1 MNGVIN
7 VYKETGV
14 TSFGVV
20 AKIRKLLNVSKCG
33 HLGTLDP
40 MAEGV
45 LPVCIGYATRFSDYL
60 SSVDKEYVA
69 EFILGFKSASYDNT
83 SELEKV
89 SDKVVDKSEIENVL
103 SSLTGTISL
112 VVPAFSAKKINGVRA
127 YKLARKGEIEDAGSR
142 EMDIYSNTL
151 INYEYPYG
159 VIRVSCGKGTYIRS
173 IINTMGERLGC
184 GAVMSGL
191 IRSANGIF
199 SSQKSFKISQLES
212 MVKDGSIETAITPVY
227 ELLDWGRAVIKD
239 SAIKQIKNG
248 ISPDHSAYI
257 NLPIEHTG
265 DNFFIMDNKSNLIA
279 VAERIENSSFPLK
292 LKMVINN

>member
-7 VYKETGV
+7 VYKESGV
-14 TSFGVV
+14 TSFDVV
-20 AKIRKLLNVSKCG
+20 AKIRRLLNVSKCG

-45 LPVCIGYATRFSDYL
+45 LPICIGYATRFSDYI

-69 EFILGFKSASYDNT
+69 EFMLGVKSVSYDNT

-89 SDKVVDKSEIENVL
+89 SDMVVEKSQIESVL
-103 SSLTGTISL
+103 SELTGKISLT
-112 VVPAFSAKKINGVRA
+112 VPAYSAKKINGVRA

-142 EMDIYSNTL
+142 EMDIYSNIL
-151 INYEYPYG
+151 LNYEYPLG
-159 VIRVSCGKGTYIRS
+159 IIRVSCGKGTYIRS

-199 SSQKSFKISQLES
+199 LSQKSHKISQLES
-212 MVKDGSIETAITPVY
+212 MVENGSIQQAVTPVY

-239 SAIKQIKNG
+239 SAIKHIKNG
-248 ISPDHSAYI
+248 ISPDHSLYI
-257 NLPIEHTG
+257 HLPIEHDG

-292 LKMVINN
+292 LKMVLI

>member
-7 VYKETGV
+7 VYKESGV
-14 TSFGVV
+14 TSFDVV
-20 AKIRKLLNVSKCG
+20 AKIRRLLNVSKCG

-45 LPVCIGYATRFSDYL
+45 LPICIGYATRFSDYI

-69 EFILGFKSASYDNT
+69 EFMLGVKSASYDNT

-89 SDKVVDKSEIENVL
+89 SDMVVEKSQIESVL
-103 SSLTGTISL
+103 LELTGKISLT
-112 VVPAFSAKKINGVRA
+112 VPAYSAKKINGVRA

-151 INYEYPYG
+151 LNYEYPLG
-159 VIRVSCGKGTYIRS
+159 IIRVSCGKGTYIRS

-199 SSQKSFKISQLES
+199 LSQKSHKISQLEI
-212 MVKDGSIETAITPVY
+212 MVENGSIQQAVTPVY

-248 ISPDHSAYI
+248 ISPDHSLYI
-257 NLPIEHTG
+257 HLPIEHDG

-292 LKMVINN
+292 LKMVLI

>member
-7 VYKETGV
+7 VYKESGV
-14 TSFGVV
+14 TSFDVV
-20 AKIRKLLNVSKCG
+20 AKIRRLLNVSKCG

-45 LPVCIGYATRFSDYL
+45 LPICIGYATRFSDYI

-69 EFILGFKSASYDNT
+69 EFMLGVKSASYDNT

-89 SDKVVDKSEIENVL
+89 SDMVVEKSQIESVL
-103 SSLTGTISL
+103 LELTGKISLT
-112 VVPAFSAKKINGVRA
+112 VPAYSAKKINGVRA

-151 INYEYPYG
+151 LNYEYPLG
-159 VIRVSCGKGTYIRS
+159 IIRVSCGKGTYIRS

-199 SSQKSFKISQLES
+199 LSQKSHKISQLES
-212 MVKDGSIETAITPVY
+212 MVENGSIQQAVTPVY

-239 SAIKQIKNG
+239 SAIKQIKHG
-248 ISPDHSAYI
+248 IY
-257 NLPIEHTG
+257 
-265 DNFFIMDNKSNLIA
+265 
-279 VAERIENSSFPLK
+279 RR
-292 LKMVINN
+292 

>member
-7 VYKETGV
+7 VYKESGV
-14 TSFGVV
+14 TSFDVV
-20 AKIRKLLNVSKCG
+20 AKIRRLLNVSKCG

-45 LPVCIGYATRFSDYL
+45 LPICIGYATRFSDYI

-69 EFILGFKSASYDNT
+69 EFMLGVKSVSYDNT

-89 SDKVVDKSEIENVL
+89 SDMVVEKSQIESVL
-103 SSLTGTISL
+103 SELTGKISLT
-112 VVPAFSAKKINGVRA
+112 VPAYSAKKINGVRA

-151 INYEYPYG
+151 LNYEYPLG
-159 VIRVSCGKGTYIRS
+159 IIRVSCGKGTYIRS

-199 SSQKSFKISQLES
+199 LSQKSHKISQLES
-212 MVKDGSIETAITPVY
+212 MVENGSIQQAVTPVY
-227 ELLDWGRAVIKD
+227 KLLDWGRAVIKD
-239 SAIKQIKNG
+239 SAIKHIKNG
-248 ISPDHSAYI
+248 ISPDHSLYI
-257 NLPIEHTG
+257 HLPIEHDG

-292 LKMVINN
+292 LKMVLI

>member
-7 VYKETGV
+7 VYKESGV
-14 TSFGVV
+14 TSFDVV
-20 AKIRKLLNVSKCG
+20 AKIRRLLNVSKCG

-45 LPVCIGYATRFSDYL
+45 LPICIGYATRFSDYI

-69 EFILGFKSASYDNT
+69 EFMLGVKSASYDNT

-89 SDKVVDKSEIENVL
+89 SDMVVEKSQIESVL
-103 SSLTGTISL
+103 LELTGKISLT
-112 VVPAFSAKKINGVRA
+112 VPAYSAKKINGVRA
-127 YKLARKGEIEDAGSR
+127 YKLARKGEIEDAGNR

-151 INYEYPYG
+151 LNYEYPLG
-159 VIRVSCGKGTYIRS
+159 IIRVSCGKGTYIRS

-199 SSQKSFKISQLES
+199 LSQKSHKISQLES
-212 MVKDGSIETAITPVY
+212 MVENGSIQQAVTPVY

-248 ISPDHSAYI
+248 ISPDHSLYI
-257 NLPIEHTG
+257 HLPIEHDG

-292 LKMVINN
+292 LKMVLI

>member
-1 MNGVIN
+1 MLL
-7 VYKETGV
+7 ELTG
-14 TSFGVV
+14 
-20 AKIRKLLNVSKCG
+20 KI
-33 HLGTLDP
+33 
-40 MAEGV
+40 
-45 LPVCIGYATRFSDYL
+45 
-60 SSVDKEYVA
+60 
-69 EFILGFKSASYDNT
+69 
-83 SELEKV
+83 
-89 SDKVVDKSEIENVL
+89 
-103 SSLTGTISL
+103 SLT
-112 VVPAFSAKKINGVRA
+112 VPAYSAKKINGVRA

-151 INYEYPYG
+151 LNYEYPLG
-159 VIRVSCGKGTYIRS
+159 IIRVSCGKGTYIRS

-199 SSQKSFKISQLES
+199 LSQKSHKISQLES
-212 MVKDGSIETAITPVY
+212 MVENGSIQQAVTPVY

-248 ISPDHSAYI
+248 ISPDHSLYI
-257 NLPIEHTG
+257 HLPIEHDG

-292 LKMVINN
+292 LKMVLI

>member
-7 VYKETGV
+7 VYKESGV
-14 TSFGVV
+14 TSFDVV
-20 AKIRKLLNVSKCG
+20 AKIRRLLNVSKCG

-45 LPVCIGYATRFSDYL
+45 LPICIGYATRFSDYI

-69 EFILGFKSASYDNT
+69 EFMLGVKSASYDNT

-89 SDKVVDKSEIENVL
+89 SDMVVEKSQIESVL
-103 SSLTGTISL
+103 LELTGKISLT
-112 VVPAFSAKKINGVRA
+112 VPAYSAKKINGVRA

-151 INYEYPYG
+151 LNYEYPLG
-159 VIRVSCGKGTYIRS
+159 IIRVSCGKGTYIRS

-199 SSQKSFKISQLES
+199 LSQKSHKISQLES
-212 MVKDGSIETAITPVY
+212 MVENGSIQQAVTPVY

-248 ISPDHSAYI
+248 ISPDHSLYI
-257 NLPIEHTG
+257 HLPIEHDG
-265 DNFFIMDNKSNLIA
+265 DNFFIMDNKSHLIA

-292 LKMVINN
+292 LKMVLI

>member
-7 VYKETGV
+7 VYKESGV
-14 TSFGVV
+14 TSFDVV
-20 AKIRKLLNVSKCG
+20 AKIRRLLNVSKCG

-45 LPVCIGYATRFSDYL
+45 LPICVGYATRFSDYI

-69 EFILGFKSASYDNT
+69 EFMLGVKNASYDNT

-89 SDKVVDKSEIENVL
+89 SDMVVEKSQIESVL
-103 SSLTGTISL
+103 LELTGKISLT
-112 VVPAFSAKKINGVRA
+112 VPAYSAKKINGVRA

-151 INYEYPYG
+151 LNYEYPLG
-159 VIRVSCGKGTYIRS
+159 IIRVSCGKGTYIRS

-199 SSQKSFKISQLES
+199 LSQKSHKISQLES
-212 MVKDGSIETAITPVY
+212 MVENGSIQQAVTPVY

-248 ISPDHSAYI
+248 ISPDHSLYI
-257 NLPIEHTG
+257 HLPIEHDG

-292 LKMVINN
+292 LKMVLI

>member
-7 VYKETGV
+7 VYKESGV
-14 TSFGVV
+14 TSFDVV
-20 AKIRKLLNVSKCG
+20 AKIRRLLNVSKCG

-45 LPVCIGYATRFSDYL
+45 LPICIGYATRFSDYI

-69 EFILGFKSASYDNT
+69 EFMLGVKSVSYDNT
-83 SELEKV
+83 SELEKI
-89 SDKVVDKSEIENVL
+89 SDMVVEKSQIESVL
-103 SSLTGTISL
+103 SELTGKISLT
-112 VVPAFSAKKINGVRA
+112 VPAYSAKKINGVRA

-151 INYEYPYG
+151 LNYEYPLG
-159 VIRVSCGKGTYIRS
+159 IIRVSCGKGTYIRS
-173 IINTMGERLGC
+173 IINTIGERLGC

-199 SSQKSFKISQLES
+199 LSQKSHKISQLES
-212 MVKDGSIETAITPVY
+212 MVENGSIQQAVTPVY

-239 SAIKQIKNG
+239 SAIKHIKNG
-248 ISPDHSAYI
+248 ISPDHSLYI
-257 NLPIEHTG
+257 HLPIEHDG
-265 DNFFIMDNKSNLIA
+265 DNFFIMDNKSNLVA

-292 LKMVINN
+292 LKMVLI

>member
-7 VYKETGV
+7 VYKESGV
-14 TSFGVV
+14 TSFDVV
-20 AKIRKLLNVSKCG
+20 AKIRRLLNVSKCG

-45 LPVCIGYATRFSDYL
+45 LPICVGYATRFSDYI

-69 EFILGFKSASYDNT
+69 EFMLGVKSASYDNT

-89 SDKVVDKSEIENVL
+89 SDMVVEKSQIEGVL
-103 SSLTGTISL
+103 LELTGKISLT
-112 VVPAFSAKKINGVRA
+112 VPAYSAKKINGVRA

-151 INYEYPYG
+151 LNYEYPLG
-159 VIRVSCGKGTYIRS
+159 IIRVSCGKGTYIRS

-199 SSQKSFKISQLES
+199 LSQKSHKISQLES
-212 MVKDGSIETAITPVY
+212 MVENGSIQQAVTPVY

-248 ISPDHSAYI
+248 ISPDHSLYI
-257 NLPIEHTG
+257 HLPIEHDG

-292 LKMVINN
+292 LKMVLI

>member
-7 VYKETGV
+7 VYKESGV
-14 TSFGVV
+14 TSFDVV
-20 AKIRKLLNVSKCG
+20 AKIRRLLNVSKCG

-45 LPVCIGYATRFSDYL
+45 LPICIGYATRFSDYI

-69 EFILGFKSASYDNT
+69 EFMLGVKSVSYDNT

-89 SDKVVDKSEIENVL
+89 SDMVVEKSQIESVL
-103 SSLTGTISL
+103 SELTGKISLT
-112 VVPAFSAKKINGVRA
+112 VPAYSAKKINGVRA

-142 EMDIYSNTL
+142 EMDIYSNIL
-151 INYEYPYG
+151 LNYEYPLG
-159 VIRVSCGKGTYIRS
+159 IIRVSCGKGTYIRS

-199 SSQKSFKISQLES
+199 LSQKSHKISQLES
-212 MVKDGSIETAITPVY
+212 MVENGSIQQAVTPVY
-227 ELLDWGRAVIKD
+227 KLLDWGRAVIKD
-239 SAIKQIKNG
+239 SAIKHIKNG
-248 ISPDHSAYI
+248 ISPDHSLYI
-257 NLPIEHTG
+257 HLPIEHDG

-292 LKMVINN
+292 LKMVLI

>member
-7 VYKETGV
+7 VYKEQGV

-20 AKIRKLLNVSKCG
+20 AQIRKLLRVSKCG

-45 LPVCIGYATRFSDYL
+45 LPVCVGYATRFSDYL
-60 SSVDKEYVA
+60 LSVDKEYVA
-69 EFILGFKSASYDNT
+69 EFMLGVKSVSYDNT

-89 SDKVVDKSEIENVL
+89 SDIIPEKSEVENIL
-103 SSLTGTISL
+103 SSLTGKISL
-112 VVPAFSAKKINGVRA
+112 TVPAFSAKKINGVRA

-151 INYEYPYG
+151 LNYEYPLG
-159 VIRVSCGKGTYIRS
+159 IIRVSCGKGTYIRS
-173 IINTMGERLGC
+173 IINTMGERLGT

-191 IRSANGIF
+191 IRSANGVF
-199 SSQKSFKISQLES
+199 SSQKSYKISQLEN
-212 MVKDGSIETAITPVY
+212 MVSEGSILNAVTPVY

-248 ISPDHSAYI
+248 ISPDHSSYI
-257 NLPIEHTG
+257 HLPIEHSG
-265 DNFFIMDNKSNLIA
+265 DNFFIMDNKNNLIA
-279 VAERIENSSFPLK
+279 VAERVEHSSFPLK

>member
-7 VYKETGV
+7 VYKESGV
-14 TSFGVV
+14 TSFDVV
-20 AKIRKLLNVSKCG
+20 AKIRRLINVSKCG

-45 LPVCIGYATRFSDYL
+45 LPICIGYATRFSDYI

-69 EFILGFKSASYDNT
+69 EFMLGVKSASYDNT

-89 SDKVVDKSEIENVL
+89 SDMVVEKSQIESVL
-103 SSLTGTISL
+103 LELTGKISLT
-112 VVPAFSAKKINGVRA
+112 VPAYSAKKINGVRA

-151 INYEYPYG
+151 LNYEYPLG
-159 VIRVSCGKGTYIRS
+159 IIRVSCGKGTYIRS

-199 SSQKSFKISQLES
+199 LSQKSHKISQLES
-212 MVKDGSIETAITPVY
+212 MVENGSIQQAVTPVY

-248 ISPDHSAYI
+248 ISPDHSLYI
-257 NLPIEHTG
+257 HLPIEHDG

-292 LKMVINN
+292 LKMVLI

>member
-7 VYKETGV
+7 VYKESGV
-14 TSFGVV
+14 TSFDVV
-20 AKIRKLLNVSKCG
+20 AKIRRLLNVSKCG

-45 LPVCIGYATRFSDYL
+45 LPICVGYATRFSDYI

-69 EFILGFKSASYDNT
+69 EFMLGVKSASYDNT

-89 SDKVVDKSEIENVL
+89 SDMVVEKSQIESVL
-103 SSLTGTISL
+103 LELTGKISLT
-112 VVPAFSAKKINGVRA
+112 VPAYSAKKINGVRA

-151 INYEYPYG
+151 LNYEYPLG
-159 VIRVSCGKGTYIRS
+159 IIRVSCGKGTYIRS

-199 SSQKSFKISQLES
+199 LSQKSHKISQLES
-212 MVKDGSIETAITPVY
+212 MVENGSIQQAVTPVY

-248 ISPDHSAYI
+248 ISPDHSLYI
-257 NLPIEHTG
+257 HLPIEHDG

-292 LKMVINN
+292 LKMVLI

>member
-7 VYKETGV
+7 VYKESGV
-14 TSFGVV
+14 TSFDVV
-20 AKIRKLLNVSKCG
+20 AKIRRLLNVSKCG

-45 LPVCIGYATRFSDYL
+45 LPICIGYATRFSDYI

-69 EFILGFKSASYDNT
+69 EFMLGVKSVSYDNT

-89 SDKVVDKSEIENVL
+89 SDMVVEKSQIESVL
-103 SSLTGTISL
+103 SELTGKISLT
-112 VVPAFSAKKINGVRA
+112 VPAYSAKKINGVRA

-151 INYEYPYG
+151 LNYEYPLG
-159 VIRVSCGKGTYIRS
+159 IIRVSCGKGTYIRS

-199 SSQKSFKISQLES
+199 LSQKSHKISQLES
-212 MVKDGSIETAITPVY
+212 MVENGSIQQAVTPVY

-239 SAIKQIKNG
+239 SAIKHIKNG
-248 ISPDHSAYI
+248 ISPDHSLYI
-257 NLPIEHTG
+257 HLPIEHDG

-279 VAERIENSSFPLK
+279 VAERIEHSSFPLK
-292 LKMVINN
+292 LKMVLI

>member
-7 VYKETGV
+7 VYKESGV
-14 TSFGVV
+14 TSFDVV
-20 AKIRKLLNVSKCG
+20 AKIRRLLNVSKCG

-45 LPVCIGYATRFSDYL
+45 LPICIGYATRFSDYI

-69 EFILGFKSASYDNT
+69 EFMLGVKSASYDNT

-89 SDKVVDKSEIENVL
+89 SDMVVEKSQIESVL
-103 SSLTGTISL
+103 LELTGKISLT
-112 VVPAFSAKKINGVRA
+112 VPAYSAKKINGVRA

-151 INYEYPYG
+151 LNYEYPLG
-159 VIRVSCGKGTYIRS
+159 IIRVSCGKGTYIRS

-199 SSQKSFKISQLES
+199 LSQKSHKISQLES
-212 MVKDGSIETAITPVY
+212 MVENGSIQQAVTPVY
-227 ELLDWGRAVIKD
+227 ELLDWCRAVIKD

-248 ISPDHSAYI
+248 ISPDHSLYI
-257 NLPIEHTG
+257 HLPIEHDG

-292 LKMVINN
+292 LKMVLI

>member
-7 VYKETGV
+7 VYKESGV
-14 TSFGVV
+14 TSFDVV
-20 AKIRKLLNVSKCG
+20 AKIRRLLNVSKCG

-45 LPVCIGYATRFSDYL
+45 LPICIGYATRFSDYI

-69 EFILGFKSASYDNT
+69 EFMLGVKSVSYDNT

-89 SDKVVDKSEIENVL
+89 SDMVVEKSQIESVL
-103 SSLTGTISL
+103 SELTGKISLT
-112 VVPAFSAKKINGVRA
+112 VPAYSAKKINGVRA

-151 INYEYPYG
+151 LNYEYPLG
-159 VIRVSCGKGTYIRS
+159 IIRVSCGKGTYIRS

-199 SSQKSFKISQLES
+199 LSQKSHKISQLES
-212 MVKDGSIETAITPVY
+212 MVENGSIQQAVTPVY

-239 SAIKQIKNG
+239 SAIKHIKNG
-248 ISPDHSAYI
+248 ISPDHSLYI
-257 NLPIEHTG
+257 HLPIEHDG

-292 LKMVINN
+292 LKMVLI

>member
-7 VYKETGV
+7 VYKESGV
-14 TSFGVV
+14 TSFDVV
-20 AKIRKLLNVSKCG
+20 AKIRRLLNVSKCG

-45 LPVCIGYATRFSDYL
+45 LPICIGYATRFSDYI

-69 EFILGFKSASYDNT
+69 EFMLGVKSVSYDNT

-89 SDKVVDKSEIENVL
+89 SDMVVEKSQIESVL
-103 SSLTGTISL
+103 SELTGKISLT
-112 VVPAFSAKKINGVRA
+112 VPAYSAKKINGVRA

-142 EMDIYSNTL
+142 EMDIYSNIL
-151 INYEYPYG
+151 LNYEYPLG
-159 VIRVSCGKGTYIRS
+159 IIRVSCGKGTYIRS

-199 SSQKSFKISQLES
+199 LSQKSHKISQLES
-212 MVKDGSIETAITPVY
+212 MVENGSIQQAVTPVY
-227 ELLDWGRAVIKD
+227 KLLDWGRAVIKD
-239 SAIKQIKNG
+239 SAIHHLTNG
-248 ISPDHSAYI
+248 TTPDHSLYI
-257 NLPIEHTG
+257 P
-265 DNFFIMDNKSNLIA
+265 
-279 VAERIENSSFPLK
+279 
-292 LKMVINN
+292 

>member
-7 VYKETGV
+7 VYKESGV
-14 TSFGVV
+14 TSFDVV
-20 AKIRKLLNVSKCG
+20 AKIRRLLNVSKCG

-45 LPVCIGYATRFSDYL
+45 LPICIGYATRFSDYI

-69 EFILGFKSASYDNT
+69 EFMLGVKSVSYDNT

-89 SDKVVDKSEIENVL
+89 SDMVVEKSQIESVL
-103 SSLTGTISL
+103 SELTGKISLTI
-112 VVPAFSAKKINGVRA
+112 PAYSAKKINGVRA

-151 INYEYPYG
+151 LNYEYPLG
-159 VIRVSCGKGTYIRS
+159 IIRVSCGKGTYIRS

-199 SSQKSFKISQLES
+199 LSQKSHKISQLES
-212 MVKDGSIETAITPVY
+212 MVENGSIQQAVTPVY

-248 ISPDHSAYI
+248 ISPDHSLYI
-257 NLPIEHTG
+257 HLPIEHDG

-292 LKMVINN
+292 LKMVLI